1 MFVVK
6 SADRAQPVVW
16 SHGSRLRRRVLTSP
30 ILCGVAVAALL
41 AGCSTARLSKP
52 QVHMP
57 AAYEAAGDTNDNAPP
72 DTLDHWWRLFDDA
85 QLTDLIEKALVAAPD
100 ARIALQRI
108 GEARATR
115 TQTLAAYL
123 PQGNLQALGQEQHTN
138 ETISGLSGDVG
149 VGGGALS
156 GAGSSTGG
164 LGSSLVQPSGDL
176 QTYGAQ
182 FNVTYELDVFRRQRA
197 AKRAANADVAAAR
210 FDYEATRAMLAK
222 NVAVDLFQA
231 RGTAIQLDQARD
243 TLRIAQD
250 LAKSGEVSASHGLT
264 STSDVARLETDVG
277 VDAAEVARLEGVL
290 IADKRA
296 LLALLGRG
304 TEAADSLTIEAVA
317 SPPPAPPSSAP
328 GELLRRRP
336 DVREAEEKLRSAVNT
351 LALDKLALLPTF
363 DLMPG
368 FQADKTGGSYV
379 STATIWTIG
388 AGAAMPVLDRPRLLA
403 VIRGQKAKGEE
414 AVVTYEQTVQ
424 NAYRDAESGLS
435 TLASDRRRVKQLE
448 DATERSRYAFD
459 AKKKGYDLGLVDL
472 TTLLTAETTW
482 RNTRTTL
489 ATAKTQGLVDAA
501 TLFQALGG
509 GWTPPEEVKTAAAR

>member
-16 SHGSRLRRRVLTSP
+16 SHGSRLRRRVLFS
-30 ILCGVAVAALL
+30 LSVAALL

-52 QVHMP
+52 DVPMP
-57 AAYEAAGDTNDNAPP
+57 AAFEAAGDSNANAPP

-85 QLTDLIEKALVAAPD
+85 QLTQLIEQSLVSAPD

-115 TQTLAAYL
+115 AQTLSAYL
-123 PQGNLQALGQEQHTN
+123 PQGNIQALGQEQHTN

-149 VGGGALS
+149 VGGSALS

-182 FNVTYELDVFRRQRA
+182 FNVTYEVDVFRRQRA
-197 AKRAANADVAAAR
+197 ARRAANADVAAAR

-231 RGTAIQLDQARD
+231 RGTAIQLEQARD

-250 LAKSGEVSASHGLT
+250 LARSGEVSASHGLT
-264 STSDVARLETDVG
+264 STSDVARLETDQG

-304 TEAADSLTIEAVA
+304 TDPVDSLQIEAIA
-317 SPPPAPPSSAP
+317 APPPAPPASAP

-336 DVREAEEKLRSAVNT
+336 DVREAEEKIRSAANT
-351 LALDKLALLPTF
+351 LALDKLALFPTF
-363 DLMPG
+363 QLLPG
-368 FQADKTGGSYV
+368 FQADKTGGSFV
-379 STATIWTIG
+379 SMSTIWTIG
-388 AGAAMPVLDRPRLLA
+388 AGAAAPVLDRPRLLA

-414 AVVTYEQTVQ
+414 VVATYEQTVQ

-448 DATERSRYAFD
+448 EATDRSLYAFD

-489 ATAKTQGLVDAA
+489 ASAKTQGLVDAA

-509 GWTPPEEVKTAAAR
+509 GWTPPEEVRTAAR